1 MRKII
6 GLGETIFDI
15 IFQNDQPTA
24 SVPGGSTFNG
34 IISLGR
40 TGIPV
45 SFISETGNDHV
56 GEIILNFMR
65 ENGVSTDYMQV
76 YPDGKSA
83 ISLAFLDEQRNA
95 QYQFYKDYPACRMEV
110 DFPQIEKDDIVIFGS
125 YFALN
130 PVLRAKVSEFLTYA
144 RQQEALI
151 YYDVNFRFNHIGE
164 IMKLTP
170 SLIENFE
177 YADIVRGADED
188 FDNMYRMKDPDDI
201 YRQKISFYC
210 PNFICTKGP
219 EGVRLRTRDI
229 KKEYSVPAITP
240 VSTIGAGDN
249 FNAGILF
256 GLMRYRI
263 RRDDLPT
270 LTERDWDDI
279 IRCGIDFSSHVCMS
293 FNNSISH
300 EFAQEYVKK

>member
-15 IFQNDQPTA
+15 IFQNNQPTA

-110 DFPQIEKDDIVIFGS
+110 DLSPLPSDMPD
-125 YFALN
+125 N
-130 PVLRAKVSEFLTYA
+130 P
-144 RQQEALI
+144 
-151 YYDVNFRFNHIGE
+151 
-164 IMKLTP
+164 
-170 SLIENFE
+170 
-177 YADIVRGADED
+177 
-188 FDNMYRMKDPDDI
+188 
-201 YRQKISFYC
+201 
-210 PNFICTKGP
+210 
-219 EGVRLRTRDI
+219 
-229 KKEYSVPAITP
+229 
-240 VSTIGAGDN
+240 
-249 FNAGILF
+249 
-256 GLMRYRI
+256 YRI
-263 RRDDLPT
+263 GIGHCVARRGRPVRWPT
-270 LTERDWDDI
+270 SRQGKPACS
-279 IRCGIDFSSHVCMS
+279 RCSRHFR
-293 FNNSISH
+293 
-300 EFAQEYVKK
+300 A